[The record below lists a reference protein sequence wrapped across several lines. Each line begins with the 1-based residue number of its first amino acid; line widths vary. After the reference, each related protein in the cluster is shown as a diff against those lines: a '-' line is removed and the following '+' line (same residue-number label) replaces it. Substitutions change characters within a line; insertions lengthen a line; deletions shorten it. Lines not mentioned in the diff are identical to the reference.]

1 MELRHSAQRSLAAP
15 TSPYQRQPPAAGIS
29 NLPVGGGDLLMPH
42 GHPTT
47 VLVRRKHLPNL
58 PSICE
63 KLRAIFGVQL
73 QEIQTSDE
81 QQYQQQFATFQVL
94 DENAGCQGAVGGTAG
109 STIVTGNGDLICQ
122 IQQFIDS
129 LCTNEAEDSS
139 YDSDCE
145 GEDVSHEQVSRTT
158 SDTLGQE
165 FAEYVSVAAAH
176 AAGGGGATV
185 GHHGHGTDV
194 SPTTVTPA
202 SLPEHLPG
210 YQQRV
215 EFALKLG
222 YTERLVQ
229 AALQRL
235 GPNPAQNE
243 LLAELIKLGSQPG
256 AKCANEFAS
265 DCHGGHGHHHHHHH
279 GPGEG
284 SGGAGVELGGTSLA
298 VAAAVVAAGSPASS
312 LAGEE
317 SLRPIV
323 IDGSNVAM
331 SHGNKEVFSCRGIR
345 LCVDWFKNR
354 GHKDIT
360 VFVPKWRKESSRPDN
375 PVKDGEILSE
385 LEKERMLVFTPS
397 RLVGGKRM
405 VCYDD
410 RYILKL
416 AADNDGVVVSN
427 DNYRD
432 LVQESSEFKKVVEER
447 VLMYSFVNDR
457 FMPPDDPL
465 GRSGPTLDNFLRV
478 QPRKGDPPPPCPYG
492 KKCTYGNK
500 CKFYHP
506 ERGSLPHKSV
516 TERLSEY
523 AARHL
528 QARSGHDGLGGGSGR
543 CAVQGKSLSVPLSN
557 SSNETSPINDKRKA
571 LCRTRSNVPSEGS
584 NLAYGG
590 INLPSDLMLPHPVV
604 RQPPPQAPPQQ
615 QLPFLAPPVAVA
627 SNRPLPWEQQQPQ
640 HHHHQQHGSMDV
652 QQIFPK
658 SHSIENISKEPPPP
672 YGAGGGHHTALHHPG
687 CYGTQWSR
695 PQQQQQQQNQGALPG
710 GGGGGGGGGGAG
722 GPVVQQAQSQSL
734 DQSDPNGLVVDG
746 VNLHRKLQRQLTLN
760 PAGCDPRIYQMQ
772 RMQQQSSQQQQPGSP
787 QQQQQQQQQ
796 QQSSHSAGAQQ
807 LSPHRPLAPSL
818 SGGSRPSPPTQWEL
832 HQHVTRIASAPDS
845 VRPWGHN
852 GPPPASSSEP
862 HINLGWSS
870 SPVAPANNLSQQQ
883 QHHQQQQQDRRRLH
897 YHLASIFPEEQ
908 VQTVMQMYP
917 DETNAQT
924 ICAAILAMFQK
935 M

>member
-1 MELRHSAQRSLAAP
+1 ML
-15 TSPYQRQPPAAGIS
+15 I
-29 NLPVGGGDLLMPH
+29 
-42 GHPTT
+42 TT
-47 VLVRRKHLPNL
+47 NFNQK
-58 PSICE
+58 
-63 KLRAIFGVQL
+63 
-73 QEIQTSDE
+73 
-81 QQYQQQFATFQVL
+81 
-94 DENAGCQGAVGGTAG
+94 
-109 STIVTGNGDLICQ
+109 
-122 IQQFIDS
+122 
-129 LCTNEAEDSS
+129 AEDSS
-139 YDSDCE
+139 YDSDCD
-145 GEDVSHEQVSRTT
+145 GDDLSHEQVSRTT

-165 FAEYVSVAAAH
+165 FAEYISV
-176 AAGGGGATV
+176 GS
-185 GHHGHGTDV
+185 GHHPHHGKDV
-194 SPTTVTPA
+194 SHTAVPVGSA
-202 SLPEHLPG
+202 GPEHSPG

-222 YTERLVQ
+222 YTEKLVQ

-256 AKCANEFAS
+256 AKGGNEFTI
-265 DCHGGHGHHHHHHH
+265 DHGGDT
-279 GPGEG
+279 G
-284 SGGAGVELGGTSLA
+284 SLGLTADLTASVTGVAGVG
-298 VAAAVVAAGSPASS
+298 PSS
-312 LAGEE
+312 LVNEE

-375 PVKDGEILSE
+375 PVKDGEILNE

-416 AADNDGVVVSN
+416 AADNDGIVVSN

-528 QARSGHDGLGGGSGR
+528 QARSGHDPASGSGPGGR
-543 CAVQGKSLSVPLSN
+543 SAVQGKSLSVPLSN

-571 LCRTRSNVPSEGS
+571 LCRTRSNVPSES
-584 NLAYGG
+584 TNNPYGG
-590 INLPSDLMLPHPVV
+590 GMPHGAMLHADMLPLPHPVPHSAV
-604 RQPPPQAPPQQ
+604 RQQQPQPPPPQ
-615 QLPFLAPPVAVA
+615 QLPFHAPPVPVA
-627 SNRPLPWEQQQPQ
+627 SNRAPLPWDLSPQQQQQQQQQQLHQ
-640 HHHHQQHGSMDV
+640 HASMVDV

-658 SHSIENISKEPPPP
+658 SHSIENISKEPPSL
-672 YGAGGGHHTALHHPG
+672 YGLHHHAG
-687 CYGTQWSR
+687 CYGAQPLWSR
-695 PQQQQQQQNQGALPG
+695 QQPPSQQPPPSQPS
-710 GGGGGGGGGGAG
+710 GGGGGAG
-722 GPVVQQAQSQSL
+722 GASGGGGSGGGPPVSPL
-734 DQSDPNGLVVDG
+734 DQNDPNGLVDS

-772 RMQQQSSQQQQPGSP
+772 RLQQQSSQQAQQPVSP
-787 QQQQQQQQQ
+787 QQQQQ
-796 QQSSHSAGAQQ
+796 QQ

-818 SGGSRPSPPTQWEL
+818 SGGNRPSPPTQWEL

-845 VRPWGHN
+845 TRAWGHN

-870 SPVAPANNLSQQQ
+870 SPGQGVPTPSQ

-917 DETNAQT
+917 DETNPQT
-924 ICAAILAMFQK
+924 ICAAILAMYQK

>member
-1 MELRHSAQRSLAAP
+1 ML
-15 TSPYQRQPPAAGIS
+15 I
-29 NLPVGGGDLLMPH
+29 
-42 GHPTT
+42 TT
-47 VLVRRKHLPNL
+47 HYSQK
-58 PSICE
+58 
-63 KLRAIFGVQL
+63 
-73 QEIQTSDE
+73 
-81 QQYQQQFATFQVL
+81 QYL
-94 DENAGCQGAVGGTAG
+94 
-109 STIVTGNGDLICQ
+109 
-122 IQQFIDS
+122 DS
-129 LCTNEAEDSS
+129 LCVTEAEDSS
-139 YDSDCE
+139 YDSDCD
-145 GEDVSHEQVSRTT
+145 GDDLSHQQVSRTT

-165 FAEYVSVAAAH
+165 FAEYVCQSDH
-176 AAGGGGATV
+176 QQFQ
-185 GHHGHGTDV
+185 DR
-194 SPTTVTPA
+194 S
-202 SLPEHLPG
+202 PG
-210 YQQRV
+210 YTQRV

-256 AKCANEFAS
+256 IKGATEFTVDGSLS
-265 DCHGGHGHHHHHHH
+265 D
-279 GPGEG
+279 P
-284 SGGAGVELGGTSLA
+284 LL
-298 VAAAVVAAGSPASS
+298 AGSSEYGSPSLSLSVTGSASLIGGS
-312 LAGEE
+312 PSASEE

-360 VFVPKWRKESSRPDN
+360 VFVPKWRKESARPDN
-375 PVKDGEILSE
+375 PVKDGEILNE

-416 AADNDGVVVSN
+416 AAENDGIVVSN

-506 ERGSLPHKSV
+506 ERGSMPHKSV

-528 QARSGHDGLGGGSGR
+528 QARSSCGSGESTGSTIGGR
-543 CAVQGKSLSVPLSN
+543 NVVQGKSLSVPLSN
-557 SSNETSPINDKRKA
+557 SSSETSPTNDKRKA
-571 LCRTRSNVPSEGS
+571 LCRTRSNVPPDSSNTSS
-584 NLAYGG
+584 NLCS
-590 INLPSDLMLPHPVV
+590 INLSDQIQQQSLH
-604 RQPPPQAPPQQ
+604 PPQQ
-615 QLPFLAPPVAVA
+615 QQHPYMPAQNRSNWDLSPLSLPHNIVD
-627 SNRPLPWEQQQPQ
+627 S
-640 HHHHQQHGSMDV
+640 
-652 QQIFPK
+652 QIFPK
-658 SHSIENISKEPPPP
+658 SHSIENISKET
-672 YGAGGGHHTALHHPG
+672 YNQLHHSNS
-687 CYGTQWSR
+687 YSASLWNR
-695 PQQQQQQQNQGALPG
+695 QQQQQQQQQQVKSTQSGQPTDTCDRNQ
-710 GGGGGGGGGGAG
+710 
-722 GPVVQQAQSQSL
+722 
-734 DQSDPNGLVVDG
+734 DPS

-772 RMQQQSSQQQQPGSP
+772 RNNAAATGQQSQH
-787 QQQQQQQQQ
+787 
-796 QQSSHSAGAQQ
+796 HSAVQ

-818 SGGSRPSPPTQWEL
+818 SGGTRSNQAAQWDL
-832 HQHVTRIASAPDS
+832 HQNVTRIASAPDPS
-845 VRPWGHN
+845 RPWHT

-862 HINLGWSS
+862 HINLW
-870 SPVAPANNLSQQQ
+870 PPPP
-883 QHHQQQQQDRRRLH
+883 QQQQQLGVANNTSSGGVIGSPMPPPPNQTHQQLQDQRRRLH

-917 DETNAQT
+917 DETNPQK
-924 ICAAILAMFQK
+924 ICAAILSMFPK

>member
-1 MELRHSAQRSLAAP
+1 MELRQPGQPSSSQSSSSYQRPSPLGPNLAPPPDGDVLLLPRSCPITVRIRRKSLA
-15 TSPYQRQPPAAGIS
+15 
-29 NLPVGGGDLLMPH
+29 
-42 GHPTT
+42 
-47 VLVRRKHLPNL
+47 NL
-58 PSICE
+58 PSIRE
-63 KLRAIFGVQL
+63 KLSAIFGIQL
-73 QEIQTSDE
+73 QELLQHTDE
-81 QQYQQQFATFQVL
+81 QQYQQQQFITFQVL
-94 DENAGCQGAVGGTAG
+94 DETSGCQVAVGNALSG
-109 STIVTGNGDLICQ
+109 SIVSSGNGDLIGQ

-139 YDSDCE
+139 YDSDCD
-145 GEDVSHEQVSRTT
+145 GEDLSHEQVSRTT

-165 FAEYVSVAAAH
+165 FAEYISLG
-176 AAGGGGATV
+176 AGPNTV
-185 GHHGHGTDV
+185 HHQQHGKDI
-194 SPTTVTPA
+194 SPSANPA
-202 SLPEHLPG
+202 GPTITSLPEHSPG

-222 YTERLVQ
+222 YTEKLVQ

-256 AKCANEFAS
+256 AKCGSEFTV
-265 DCHGGHGHHHHHHH
+265 DGHGHH
-279 GPGEG
+279 GAGE
-284 SGGAGVELGGTSLA
+284 SGGLVLTTELTSSVIGLGGS
-298 VAAAVVAAGSPASS
+298 SS
-312 LAGEE
+312 LVNEE

-375 PVKDGEILSE
+375 PVKDGEILNE

-416 AADNDGVVVSN
+416 AADNDGIVVSN

-506 ERGSLPHKSV
+506 ERGSQPHKSV
-516 TERLSEY
+516 TERLSEH

-528 QARSGHDGLGGGSGR
+528 QARSGHDPTGSVGGTGCGAGGR
-543 CAVQGKSLSVPLSN
+543 SAVQGKSLSVPLSN

-571 LCRTRSNVPSEGS
+571 LCRTRSNVPSES
-584 NLAYGG
+584 TNAPYGG
-590 INLPSDLMLPHPVV
+590 GGMTHAHGGHTDLLPIPHSVQHSAV
-604 RQPPPQAPPQQ
+604 RQQQQQPAPPSQ
-615 QLPFLAPPVAVA
+615 QLSFHAPPVPVA
-627 SNRPLPWEQQQPQ
+627 SNRALPWDLSPQQQQQQLHQ
-640 HHHHQQHGSMDV
+640 HASMVEV

-658 SHSIENISKEPPPP
+658 SHSIENISKEPPS
-672 YGAGGGHHTALHHPG
+672 Y
-687 CYGTQWSR
+687 
-695 PQQQQQQQNQGALPG
+695 G
-710 GGGGGGGGGGAG
+710 GGGGGGHHAGLHHAGCYGAQTLWPRQQPPSQQPSQPVSGQTGGGGGAG
-722 GPVVQQAQSQSL
+722 GGGGPVVQPPL
-734 DQSDPNGLVVDG
+734 DQNDPNGLVDS

-772 RMQQQSSQQQQPGSP
+772 RLQQQTSQQHNAPP
-787 QQQQQQQQQ
+787 QTASQ
-796 QQSSHSAGAQQ
+796 QQ

-818 SGGSRPSPPTQWEL
+818 SGGTRPSAPTQWEL

-845 VRPWGHN
+845 ARPWGHN

-862 HINLGWSS
+862 HINLGWSP
-870 SPVAPANNLSQQQ
+870 SPGQGGPTPALQQQ
-883 QHHQQQQQDRRRLH
+883 QHHHQQQQQDRRRLH
-897 YHLASIFPEEQ
+897 YHLASIFPEDQ

-917 DETNAQT
+917 EETNPQK
-924 ICAAILAMFQK
+924 ICAAILAMYQK

>member
-1 MELRHSAQRSLAAP
+1 MLITNNYSQ
-15 TSPYQRQPPAAGIS
+15 
-29 NLPVGGGDLLMPH
+29 
-42 GHPTT
+42 
-47 VLVRRKHLPNL
+47 K
-58 PSICE
+58 
-63 KLRAIFGVQL
+63 
-73 QEIQTSDE
+73 
-81 QQYQQQFATFQVL
+81 QYL
-94 DENAGCQGAVGGTAG
+94 
-109 STIVTGNGDLICQ
+109 
-122 IQQFIDS
+122 DS
-129 LCTNEAEDSS
+129 LCVTEAEDSS
-139 YDSDCE
+139 YDSDCD
-145 GEDVSHEQVSRTT
+145 GDDLSHQQVSRTT

-165 FAEYVSVAAAH
+165 FAEYVSQ
-176 AAGGGGATV
+176 
-185 GHHGHGTDV
+185 
-194 SPTTVTPA
+194 S
-202 SLPEHLPG
+202 G
-210 YQQRV
+210 YTQRV

-256 AKCANEFAS
+256 VKGTTGEFTADGDSLLAAS
-265 DCHGGHGHHHHHHH
+265 TEFGTPGLLLLPP
-279 GPGEG
+279 GPGSGLVMGTG
-284 SGGAGVELGGTSLA
+284 SVS
-298 VAAAVVAAGSPASS
+298 AS
-312 LAGEE
+312 EE

-360 VFVPKWRKESSRPDN
+360 VFVPKWRKESARPDN
-375 PVKDGEILSE
+375 PVKDGEILNE

-416 AADNDGVVVSN
+416 AAENDGIVVSN

-465 GRSGPTLDNFLRV
+465 GRSGPTLENFLRT

-506 ERGSLPHKSV
+506 ERGSMPHKSV

-528 QARSGHDGLGGGSGR
+528 QARSAADVGGSATGAGGGR
-543 CAVQGKSLSVPLSN
+543 NVIQGKSLSVPLSN
-557 SSNETSPINDKRKA
+557 SSSETSPINEKRKP
-571 LCRTRSNVPSEGS
+571 LCRTRSNVPPETGS
-584 NLAYGG
+584 SSASTNMFS
-590 INLPSDLMLPHPVV
+590 INLGDQL
-604 RQPPPQAPPQQ
+604 QQ
-615 QLPFLAPPVAVA
+615 QQHPYMPAPNRSNWDISPLSLPPHSVVD
-627 SNRPLPWEQQQPQ
+627 S
-640 HHHHQQHGSMDV
+640 
-652 QQIFPK
+652 QIFPK
-658 SHSIENISKEPPPP
+658 SHSIENISKET
-672 YGAGGGHHTALHHPG
+672 YAQLHHSNSYSASLWNRQQQQAQP
-687 CYGTQWSR
+687 SSS
-695 PQQQQQQQNQGALPG
+695 QQQQQEPCEPG
-710 GGGGGGGGGGAG
+710 M
-722 GPVVQQAQSQSL
+722 
-734 DQSDPNGLVVDG
+734 DPT

-772 RMQQQSSQQQQPGSP
+772 RNVGHQQAQP
-787 QQQQQQQQQ
+787 QH
-796 QQSSHSAGAQQ
+796 HSAAVQ

-818 SGGSRPSPPTQWEL
+818 SGGSRPNPAAQWEL
-832 HQHVTRIASAPDS
+832 HQNVTRIASAPDPS
-845 VRPWGHN
+845 RPWHT

-862 HINLGWSS
+862 HINLWPPQNSASS
-870 SPVAPANNLSQQQ
+870 GVIGPPQPTTTQQQQQ
-883 QHHQQQQQDRRRLH
+883 QHQVHQQLQDQRRRLH
-897 YHLASIFPEEQ
+897 YHLASIFPEDQ

-917 DETNAQT
+917 DETNPQK
-924 ICAAILAMFQK
+924 ICAAILAMFPK

>member
-1 MELRHSAQRSLAAP
+1 MLI
-15 TSPYQRQPPAAGIS
+15 TT
-29 NLPVGGGDLLMPH
+29 NLSQ
-42 GHPTT
+42 
-47 VLVRRKHLPNL
+47 K
-58 PSICE
+58 
-63 KLRAIFGVQL
+63 
-73 QEIQTSDE
+73 
-81 QQYQQQFATFQVL
+81 
-94 DENAGCQGAVGGTAG
+94 
-109 STIVTGNGDLICQ
+109 
-122 IQQFIDS
+122 QFIDS

-139 YDSDCE
+139 YDSDCD
-145 GEDVSHEQVSRTT
+145 GDDLSHEQVSRTT

-165 FAEYVSVAAAH
+165 FAEYVN
-176 AAGGGGATV
+176 AAGGNPHQQQQQHHLHHHHHQQQQQQQQLGKGDVVGAA
-185 GHHGHGTDV
+185 
-194 SPTTVTPA
+194 PTTA
-202 SLPEHLPG
+202 LPEHSPG

-256 AKCANEFAS
+256 AKGGNEFSVDHHAL
-265 DCHGGHGHHHHHHH
+265 HGAGEPLGLGG
-279 GPGEG
+279 GPTYYPLLVGGSTGGDMVGSTVGGLPSTTGVSGSTIGG
-284 SGGAGVELGGTSLA
+284 SGEVET
-298 VAAAVVAAGSPASS
+298 
-312 LAGEE
+312 
-317 SLRPIV
+317 LRSIV

-354 GHKDIT
+354 GHKEIT

-375 PVKDGEILSE
+375 PVKDGEILNE

-416 AADNDGVVVSN
+416 AAENDGIVVSN

-506 ERGSLPHKSV
+506 ERGSQPHKSV

-528 QARSGHDGLGGGSGR
+528 QARSGLDPSAVGGAAAAPGSGR
-543 CAVQGKSLSVPLSN
+543 NAVQGKSLSVPLSN
-557 SSNETSPINDKRKA
+557 SSSETSPINDKRKA
-571 LCRTRSNVPSEGS
+571 LCRTRSNVPSDSGS
-584 NLAYGG
+584 AAGNNPYAGAT
-590 INLPSDLMLPHPVV
+590 DHMMLHAGHPHHPGV
-604 RQPPPQAPPQQ
+604 RPPQPQQ
-615 QLPFLAPPVAVA
+615 MPFLAPPPGAVVSSRTHA
-627 SNRPLPWEQQQPQ
+627 WDLSAQQQQQP
-640 HHHHQQHGSMDV
+640 HGHGSMVDV
-652 QQIFPK
+652 QPIFPK
-658 SHSIENISKEPPPP
+658 SHSIENISNEP
-672 YGAGGGHHTALHHPG
+672 YGVVGGGHVPAGAAAAHHSAVG
-687 CYGTQWSR
+687 CYGAPPMWQQLAPPSQQSS
-695 PQQQQQQQNQGALPG
+695 QQQHTTAA
-710 GGGGGGGGGGAG
+710 AG
-722 GPVVQQAQSQSL
+722 GSVSQPSL
-734 DQSDPNGLVVDG
+734 PHDTVEHGSVDS

-772 RMQQQSSQQQQPGSP
+772 RHQQQQSQQSQSSP
-787 QQQQQQQQQ
+787 QQQQQQQQ
-796 QQSSHSAGAQQ
+796 QQ

-818 SGGSRPSPPTQWEL
+818 SGGARPSPPSQWEL
-832 HQHVTRIASAPDS
+832 HQHVQRIASAPDS
-845 VRPWGHN
+845 VRPWHS

-862 HINLGWSS
+862 HINLGWS
-870 SPVAPANNLSQQQ
+870 PNPLPPAALTPSNSHSVVSQQQHHQQQQ
-883 QHHQQQQQDRRRLH
+883 QHHQQQQQHDRQRLH

-917 DETNAQT
+917 EETNPQK
-924 ICAAILAMFQK
+924 ICAAILAMFPK

>member
-1 MELRHSAQRSLAAP
+1 ML
-15 TSPYQRQPPAAGIS
+15 I
-29 NLPVGGGDLLMPH
+29 
-42 GHPTT
+42 TT
-47 VLVRRKHLPNL
+47 NFNQK
-58 PSICE
+58 
-63 KLRAIFGVQL
+63 
-73 QEIQTSDE
+73 
-81 QQYQQQFATFQVL
+81 
-94 DENAGCQGAVGGTAG
+94 
-109 STIVTGNGDLICQ
+109 
-122 IQQFIDS
+122 QFIDS

-139 YDSDCE
+139 YDSDCD
-145 GEDVSHEQVSRTT
+145 GEDLSHEQVSRTT

-165 FAEYVSVAAAH
+165 FAEYISV
-176 AAGGGGATV
+176 GPST
-185 GHHGHGTDV
+185 GHHQPHGKDV
-194 SPTTVTPA
+194 SPSANPTGSSVTA
-202 SLPEHLPG
+202 LPEHSPG

-222 YTERLVQ
+222 YTEKLVQ

-256 AKCANEFAS
+256 AKCGSEFTE
-265 DCHGGHGHHHHHHH
+265 HH
-279 GPGEG
+279 GTGDAGGLGLAAELTASVTGPGG
-284 SGGAGVELGGTSLA
+284 SASL
-298 VAAAVVAAGSPASS
+298 VN
-312 LAGEE
+312 EE

-331 SHGNKEVFSCRGIR
+331 SHGNKEMFSCRGIR

-375 PVKDGEILSE
+375 PVKDGEILNE

-405 VCYDD
+405 
-410 RYILKL
+410 L
-416 AADNDGVVVSN
+416 AADNDGIVVSN

-528 QARSGHDGLGGGSGR
+528 QARSGHDLSGVAGVTGAGGR
-543 CAVQGKSLSVPLSN
+543 NAVQGKSLSVPLSN

-571 LCRTRSNVPSEGS
+571 LCRTRSNVPSESS
-584 NLAYGG
+584 NTPYGG
-590 INLPSDLMLPHPVV
+590 GVMTHAHGGHSDMLPLPHSGQHPVV
-604 RQPPPQAPPQQ
+604 RQQQQQQPPGGPPSQQLSFHAPPVPVASNRALPWDLSPQQ
-615 QLPFLAPPVAVA
+615 QLHQHA
-627 SNRPLPWEQQQPQ
+627 SRV
-640 HHHHQQHGSMDV
+640 DV

-658 SHSIENISKEPPPP
+658 SHSIENISKEPPP
-672 YGAGGGHHTALHHPG
+672 YGHAGLHHAG
-687 CYGTQWSR
+687 CYGAQPLWPRQQPPSQQS
-695 PQQQQQQQNQGALPG
+695 PQPVSGTG
-710 GGGGGGGGGGAG
+710 GGGGGGGTGG
-722 GPVVQQAQSQSL
+722 GPVVQSPL
-734 DQSDPNGLVVDG
+734 DQSDPNGMVDN

-772 RMQQQSSQQQQPGSP
+772 RLQQQASQQHNPPP
-787 QQQQQQQQQ
+787 QTASQ
-796 QQSSHSAGAQQ
+796 QQ

-818 SGGSRPSPPTQWEL
+818 SGGNRPSPPTQWEL

-845 VRPWGHN
+845 TRPWGHN

-862 HINLGWSS
+862 HINLGWSP
-870 SPVAPANNLSQQQ
+870 SPGQGGPTPALQQQQQQQ

-897 YHLASIFPEEQ
+897 YHLASIFPEDQ

-917 DETNAQT
+917 DETNPQK
-924 ICAAILAMFQK
+924 ICAAILAMYQK
-935 M
+935 N

>member
-1 MELRHSAQRSLAAP
+1 ML
-15 TSPYQRQPPAAGIS
+15 I
-29 NLPVGGGDLLMPH
+29 
-42 GHPTT
+42 
-47 VLVRRKHLPNL
+47 
-58 PSICE
+58 
-63 KLRAIFGVQL
+63 
-73 QEIQTSDE
+73 
-81 QQYQQQFATFQVL
+81 ATNFNQK
-94 DENAGCQGAVGGTAG
+94 
-109 STIVTGNGDLICQ
+109 
-122 IQQFIDS
+122 QFIDS

-139 YDSDCE
+139 YDSDCD

-165 FAEYVSVAAAH
+165 FAEYISVGV
-176 AAGGGGATV
+176 GGHQHQQQ
-185 GHHGHGTDV
+185 HHGKDV
-194 SPTTVTPA
+194 SPTTVAAPISTA
-202 SLPEHLPG
+202 GPEHSPG

-222 YTERLVQ
+222 YTEKLVQ

-256 AKCANEFAS
+256 AKGGNEFTI
-265 DCHGGHGHHHHHHH
+265 DCHGHGDA
-279 GPGEG
+279 GGLGLAPELATAA
-284 SGGAGVELGGTSLA
+284 SGAAGVG
-298 VAAAVVAAGSPASS
+298 PSS
-312 LAGEE
+312 LVNEE

-416 AADNDGVVVSN
+416 AADNDGIVVSN

-528 QARSGHDGLGGGSGR
+528 QARSGHDPSGSGSGPGGR
-543 CAVQGKSLSVPLSN
+543 SAVQGKSLSVPLSN

-571 LCRTRSNVPSEGS
+571 LCRTRSNVPSES
-584 NLAYGG
+584 ANNPYGG
-590 INLPSDLMLPHPVV
+590 GMAHGSVLHADLLSLPHPVPHPAV
-604 RQPPPQAPPQQ
+604 RQQQQPPPPPPQ
-615 QLPFLAPPVAVA
+615 QLPFHAPPVPVA
-627 SNRPLPWEQQQPQ
+627 SNRAPHPWDLSPQQQQQQQQQQQLHQ
-640 HHHHQQHGSMDV
+640 HASMVDV

-658 SHSIENISKEPPPP
+658 SHSIENISKEPAPPL
-672 YGAGGGHHTALHHPG
+672 YGLHHHAG
-687 CYGTQWSR
+687 CYGAQPLWPR
-695 PQQQQQQQNQGALPG
+695 PQPPSQQPSQPVLPG
-710 GGGGGGGGGGAG
+710 GTGGGGAGGGGAG
-722 GPVVQQAQSQSL
+722 GPPVVQPSL
-734 DQSDPNGLVVDG
+734 DQNDPSALVDS

-772 RMQQQSSQQQQPGSP
+772 RLQQQSSQQQSQTAPA
-787 QQQQQQQQQ
+787 QQQ
-796 QQSSHSAGAQQ
+796 QQ

-818 SGGSRPSPPTQWEL
+818 SGGNRPSPPTQWEL

-845 VRPWGHN
+845 TRPWGHN

-862 HINLGWSS
+862 HINLGWSP
-870 SPVAPANNLSQQQ
+870 SPGQGGPTPAHQQQQQQQQ

-897 YHLASIFPEEQ
+897 YHLASIFPEDQ

-917 DETNAQT
+917 DETNPQT
-924 ICAAILAMFQK
+924 ICAAILAMYQK

>member
-1 MELRHSAQRSLAAP
+1 MELRHNTHLSSSPSASSHQRCPA
-15 TSPYQRQPPAAGIS
+15 TGTNIQPIANS
-29 NLPVGGGDLLMPH
+29 GDLLLPRSFTGIVCM
-42 GHPTT
+42 
-47 VLVRRKHLPNL
+47 RKNNLANLPN
-58 PSICE
+58 ICE

-73 QEIQTSDE
+73 QEIFYTADE
-81 QQYQQQFATFQVL
+81 QHYQQQQFATFQVL
-94 DENAGCQGAVGGTAG
+94 VLDEGSGCSG
-109 STIVTGNGDLICQ
+109 SVASPLTNGDLICQ

-139 YDSDCE
+139 YDSDCD
-145 GEDVSHEQVSRTT
+145 GEDLSHEQVSRTT

-165 FAEYVSVAAAH
+165 FAEYVSVST
-176 AAGGGGATV
+176 AAGTHQQ
-185 GHHGHGTDV
+185 GHHGKDV
-194 SPTTVTPA
+194 SPTAAVSPTTTSV
-202 SLPEHLPG
+202 PEHSPG

-222 YTERLVQ
+222 YTEKLVQ

-256 AKCANEFAS
+256 AKCGSEFTA
-265 DCHGGHGHHHHHHH
+265 DCHAHHGIGEAGGHGL
-279 GPGEG
+279 GTELPTSV
-284 SGGAGVELGGTSLA
+284 SGLGI
-298 VAAAVVAAGSPASS
+298 PSS
-312 LAGEE
+312 SSACEE

-375 PVKDGEILSE
+375 PVKDGEMLNE

-416 AADNDGVVVSN
+416 AADNDGIVVSN

-465 GRSGPTLDNFLRV
+465 GRSGPTLENFLRK

-528 QARSGHDGLGGGSGR
+528 QARNGHDQQAGCTGIGAGGRS
-543 CAVQGKSLSVPLSN
+543 AVQRKSLSVPLSN
-557 SSNETSPINDKRKA
+557 NSNETSPTNDKRKT
-571 LCRTRSNVPSEGS
+571 LCRTRSNVPSDS
-584 NLAYGG
+584 TSSTYGISHG
-590 INLPSDLMLPHPVV
+590 AVHHSDLIPPVHALPHQVARQQQQQPASSQQMPFHTSPVASNMPLSWDPSA
-604 RQPPPQAPPQQ
+604 QQQQQ
-615 QLPFLAPPVAVA
+615 QLHQHA
-627 SNRPLPWEQQQPQ
+627 S
-640 HHHHQQHGSMDV
+640 MVDV

-658 SHSIENISKEPPPP
+658 SHSIENVSNEPP
-672 YGAGGGHHTALHHPG
+672 Y
-687 CYGTQWSR
+687 
-695 PQQQQQQQNQGALPG
+695 G
-710 GGGGGGGGGGAG
+710 GGGGHRAGLHHAGCYGGGAQALWPRQQQPSQPPPQQQTVTGASGQGAIGAGAG
-722 GPVVQQAQSQSL
+722 GSGSVGSSSAGQPAPSL
-734 DQSDPNGLVVDG
+734 DPSDPSGLVDS

-772 RMQQQSSQQQQPGSP
+772 RLQQQSSQQQS
-787 QQQQQQQQQ
+787 QQQQGASQQP
-796 QQSSHSAGAQQ
+796 SPHAAVIQQ

-818 SGGSRPSPPTQWEL
+818 SGGARPSAASQWEL

-845 VRPWGHN
+845 SRPWGHN
-852 GPPPASSSEP
+852 GPPPGSSSEP
-862 HINLGWSS
+862 QINLGWSPTA
-870 SPVAPANNLSQQQ
+870 SPGGPTPAQQH
-883 QHHQQQQQDRRRLH
+883 HHQQQQDRCRLH
-897 YHLASIFPEEQ
+897 YHLASIFPEDQ
-908 VQTVMQMYP
+908 VQTVMQMLP
-917 DETNAQT
+917 DETNPQK
-924 ICAAILAMFQK
+924 ICAAILAMYQK

>member
-1 MELRHSAQRSLAAP
+1 MLIATNYSQ
-15 TSPYQRQPPAAGIS
+15 
-29 NLPVGGGDLLMPH
+29 
-42 GHPTT
+42 
-47 VLVRRKHLPNL
+47 K
-58 PSICE
+58 
-63 KLRAIFGVQL
+63 
-73 QEIQTSDE
+73 
-81 QQYQQQFATFQVL
+81 QYL
-94 DENAGCQGAVGGTAG
+94 
-109 STIVTGNGDLICQ
+109 
-122 IQQFIDS
+122 DS
-129 LCTNEAEDSS
+129 LCVTEAEDSS

-145 GEDVSHEQVSRTT
+145 GDDLSHQQVSRTT

-165 FAEYVSVAAAH
+165 FAEYVSQSEQQLQQYQ
-176 AAGGGGATV
+176 
-185 GHHGHGTDV
+185 DR
-194 SPTTVTPA
+194 S
-202 SLPEHLPG
+202 PG
-210 YQQRV
+210 YTQRV

-243 LLAELIKLGSQPG
+243 LLAELIKLGSQSG
-256 AKCANEFAS
+256 TKGTGEFTT
-265 DCHGGHGHHHHHHH
+265 DGG
-279 GPGEG
+279 
-284 SGGAGVELGGTSLA
+284 LGDPLLLAPTSEY
-298 VAAAVVAAGSPASS
+298 GSPGLLLHQGTGSSSTLVGASAS
-312 LAGEE
+312 ASEE

-354 GHKDIT
+354 GHRDIT
-360 VFVPKWRKESSRPDN
+360 VFVPKWRKESTRPDN
-375 PVKDGEILSE
+375 PVKDGEILNE

-416 AADNDGVVVSN
+416 AAENDGIVVSN

-506 ERGSLPHKSV
+506 ERGSMPHKSV

-528 QARSGHDGLGGGSGR
+528 QARSCASVGEAGSGPTGGR
-543 CAVQGKSLSVPLSN
+543 TVIQGKSLSVPLSN
-557 SSNETSPINDKRKA
+557 SSSETSPINDKRKA
-571 LCRTRSNVPSEGS
+571 LCRTRSNVPPESNSTTTSSNS
-584 NLAYGG
+584 NLFSMNPGDQ
-590 INLPSDLMLPHPVV
+590 L
-604 RQPPPQAPPQQ
+604 QQ
-615 QLPFLAPPVAVA
+615 QLHQSQSHHAPQQHPYMTGPNR
-627 SNRPLPWEQQQPQ
+627 SNWDISPLPLP
-640 HHHHQQHGSMDV
+640 HTVVDS
-652 QQIFPK
+652 QIFPK
-658 SHSIENISKEPPPP
+658 SHSIENITKET
-672 YGAGGGHHTALHHPG
+672 YNQQLHHSNS
-687 CYGTQWSR
+687 YSASLWNR
-695 PQQQQQQQNQGALPG
+695 QQQQQQQ
-710 GGGGGGGGGGAG
+710 
-722 GPVVQQAQSQSL
+722 QQQTQPI
-734 DQSDPNGLVVDG
+734 QPQQQVDPCDRSMDPS

-772 RMQQQSSQQQQPGSP
+772 RNVSQHQSQH
-787 QQQQQQQQQ
+787 
-796 QQSSHSAGAQQ
+796 HSAVQ

-818 SGGSRPSPPTQWEL
+818 SGGARSNPAAAQWDL
-832 HQHVTRIASAPDS
+832 HENVTRIASAPDPS
-845 VRPWGHN
+845 RPWHT

-862 HINLGWSS
+862 HINLW
-870 SPVAPANNLSQQQ
+870 PPQQQ
-883 QHHQQQQQDRRRLH
+883 VGNPSSATSGVIGPPSQAHQQLQDQRRRLH

-908 VQTVMQMYP
+908 VQAVMQMYP
-917 DETNAQT
+917 DETNPQK
-924 ICAAILAMFQK
+924 ICAAILAMFPK

>member
-1 MELRHSAQRSLAAP
+1 ML
-15 TSPYQRQPPAAGIS
+15 I
-29 NLPVGGGDLLMPH
+29 
-42 GHPTT
+42 TT
-47 VLVRRKHLPNL
+47 NYSQK
-58 PSICE
+58 
-63 KLRAIFGVQL
+63 
-73 QEIQTSDE
+73 
-81 QQYQQQFATFQVL
+81 QYL
-94 DENAGCQGAVGGTAG
+94 
-109 STIVTGNGDLICQ
+109 
-122 IQQFIDS
+122 DS
-129 LCTNEAEDSS
+129 LCVTEAEDSS
-139 YDSDCE
+139 YDSDCD
-145 GEDVSHEQVSRTT
+145 GDDLSHQQVSRTT

-165 FAEYVSVAAAH
+165 FAEYVSSH
-176 AAGGGGATV
+176 TATADQSF
-185 GHHGHGTDV
+185 HQDR
-194 SPTTVTPA
+194 S
-202 SLPEHLPG
+202 PG
-210 YQQRV
+210 YTQRV

-256 AKCANEFAS
+256 VKGTTGEFIAGDGGDSLLAAS
-265 DCHGGHGHHHHHHH
+265 TEYGVPGLLLVPT
-279 GPGEG
+279 GPGSG
-284 SGGAGVELGGTSLA
+284 SSVS
-298 VAAAVVAAGSPASS
+298 AS
-312 LAGEE
+312 EE

-360 VFVPKWRKESSRPDN
+360 VFVPKWRKESARPDN
-375 PVKDGEILSE
+375 PVKDGEILNE

-416 AADNDGVVVSN
+416 AAENDGIVVSN

-465 GRSGPTLDNFLRV
+465 GRSGPTLDIFLRV
-478 QPRKGDPPPPCPYG
+478 RKGDPPPPCPYG

-506 ERGSLPHKSV
+506 ERGSMPHKSV

-528 QARSGHDGLGGGSGR
+528 QARSAADVAGCSSGGGR
-543 CAVQGKSLSVPLSN
+543 NAIQGKSLSVPLSN
-557 SSNETSPINDKRKA
+557 SSSETSPINEKRKP
-571 LCRTRSNVPSEGS
+571 LCRTRSNVPPETGS
-584 NLAYGG
+584 SSVSNMFNMSQG
-590 INLPSDLMLPHPVV
+590 D
-604 RQPPPQAPPQQ
+604 QQ
-615 QLPFLAPPVAVA
+615 QQHQHLQQNPYMPTPNRSNWDISPLSLPPHSLVD
-627 SNRPLPWEQQQPQ
+627 S
-640 HHHHQQHGSMDV
+640 
-652 QQIFPK
+652 QIFPK
-658 SHSIENISKEPPPP
+658 SHSIENISKET
-672 YGAGGGHHTALHHPG
+672 Y
-687 CYGTQWSR
+687 TQLQHSYSASLWNR
-695 PQQQQQQQNQGALPG
+695 QQQQQQQQ
-710 GGGGGGGGGGAG
+710 
-722 GPVVQQAQSQSL
+722 QQAQSQQQQKSESCEPGL
-734 DQSDPNGLVVDG
+734 DPT

-772 RMQQQSSQQQQPGSP
+772 RNVGHQQQTP
-787 QQQQQQQQQ
+787 QH
-796 QQSSHSAGAQQ
+796 HSAVQ

-818 SGGSRPSPPTQWEL
+818 SGGARPNPAQWEL
-832 HQHVTRIASAPDS
+832 HQNVTRIASAPDPS
-845 VRPWGHN
+845 RPWHT

-862 HINLGWSS
+862 HINLWPPPQNSASS
-870 SPVAPANNLSQQQ
+870 GVIGPPQQQQPTTSQQQ
-883 QHHQQQQQDRRRLH
+883 QQQQVHQQLQDQRRRLH
-897 YHLASIFPEEQ
+897 YHLASIFPEDQ
-908 VQTVMQMYP
+908 VQSVMQMYP
-917 DETNAQT
+917 DETNPQK
-924 ICAAILAMFQK
+924 ICAAILAMFPK

>member
-1 MELRHSAQRSLAAP
+1 ML
-15 TSPYQRQPPAAGIS
+15 I
-29 NLPVGGGDLLMPH
+29 
-42 GHPTT
+42 TT
-47 VLVRRKHLPNL
+47 
-58 PSICE
+58 
-63 KLRAIFGVQL
+63 
-73 QEIQTSDE
+73 
-81 QQYQQQFATFQVL
+81 TFNQK
-94 DENAGCQGAVGGTAG
+94 
-109 STIVTGNGDLICQ
+109 
-122 IQQFIDS
+122 QFIDS

-139 YDSDCE
+139 YDSDCD
-145 GEDVSHEQVSRTT
+145 GEDLSHEQVSRTT

-165 FAEYVSVAAAH
+165 FAEYISVGPGGGTTTH
-176 AAGGGGATV
+176 QHQQHQHGKDAGGSPTATV
-185 GHHGHGTDV
+185 
-194 SPTTVTPA
+194 
-202 SLPEHLPG
+202 PEHSPG

-222 YTERLVQ
+222 YTEKLVQ

-256 AKCANEFAS
+256 AKGGNEFTV
-265 DCHGGHGHHHHHHH
+265 DLHGHGH
-279 GPGEG
+279 GGGVGGDG
-284 SGGAGVELGGTSLA
+284 SGLLASELLA
-298 VAAAVVAAGSPASS
+298 SVSGCTVGCPPSM
-312 LAGEE
+312 AGEE

-360 VFVPKWRKESSRPDN
+360 VFVPKWRKESARPDN

-416 AADNDGVVVSN
+416 AADNDGIVVSN

-528 QARSGHDGLGGGSGR
+528 QARSSGHDPLAGGAGAGGAVGAGR
-543 CAVQGKSLSVPLSN
+543 SAVQGKSLSVPLSN

-571 LCRTRSNVPSEGS
+571 LCRTRSNVPSDSS
-584 NLAYGG
+584 NIAYGTSITTAHG
-590 INLPSDLMLPHPVV
+590 QVLHSDLLPLPHALPHSVV
-604 RQPPPQAPPQQ
+604 RQPPPPPQ
-615 QLPFLAPPVAVA
+615 QLPFHATPVPVA
-627 SNRPLPWEQQQPQ
+627 SNRQGPWDLSPQQQQQQQLHQ
-640 HHHHQQHGSMDV
+640 HASMVDV

-658 SHSIENISKEPPPP
+658 SHSIENIAKEPYGGLHHAGCYGAQPHWSRQQPPSQHSP
-672 YGAGGGHHTALHHPG
+672 QQSVAGAGGV
-687 CYGTQWSR
+687 S
-695 PQQQQQQQNQGALPG
+695 G
-710 GGGGGGGGGGAG
+710 GSGGVVPSGG
-722 GPVVQQAQSQSL
+722 VQQPPL
-734 DQSDPNGLVVDG
+734 DPSDPNGLVDS

-772 RMQQQSSQQQQPGSP
+772 RHQQPSSQQQQ
-787 QQQQQQQQQ
+787 
-796 QQSSHSAGAQQ
+796 SSSQQQ

-818 SGGSRPSPPTQWEL
+818 SGGNRPAPSAHWEL

-845 VRPWGHN
+845 TRPWGHN

-862 HINLGWSS
+862 HINLGWPP
-870 SPVAPANNLSQQQ
+870 SPGQGAPTSAQQQQ

-897 YHLASIFPEEQ
+897 YHLASIFPEDQ

-917 DETNAQT
+917 DETNPQK
-924 ICAAILAMFQK
+924 ICAAILAMYQK